1 MGLVIALLVG
11 GAILV
16 GAFAYGLSKH
26 KKLVGEGQIVSRN
39 TDFAEYV
46 YEFTSKI
53 GSVRTLTEAIN
64 SLDYNMIGADME
76 GDIYKQ
82 RFQFGNSKFKA
93 TLICTD
99 FDEPSGIAIYRFQ
112 FTHFT
117 TNGSI
122 PTDSLSMNKLLT
134 QIEKVFLS
142 LDPNTGVKH
151 YKADLKSKH
160 SIL

>member
-1 MGLVIALLVG
+1 MGLVITLLIGV
-11 GAILV
+11 AILV

-26 KKLVGEGQIVSRN
+26 KKLVDEGQIISRN

-53 GSVRTLTEAIN
+53 GSIRPLTEAIN
-64 SLDYNMIGADME
+64 SLDYNKIGADME

-82 RFQFGNSKFKA
+82 RYQFGNSKFKA
-93 TLICTD
+93 VLVCTA
-99 FDEPSGIAIYRFQ
+99 FDEPSGIAVYRFQ
-112 FTHFT
+112 FTQFR

-142 LDPNTGVKH
+142 LDPNTGVKT
-151 YKADLKSKH
+151 YQADLNSKH
-160 SIL
+160 SFL